1 MKLNIKHC
9 VIIAVLISI
18 ILSSMQFAGVF
29 YNLQLK
35 LSDTLYGGKN
45 ALNSIAIVAID
56 DLSLQEIGR
65 WPWNRDVFAKAIN
78 ALSEAKVIGID
89 VAFFEES
96 TPEHDALLGEA
107 VSKANV
113 VVPVEYLSF
122 AKQGDKIIGQRML
135 MPIKE
140 LASAKNGYVNVVTD
154 TDGTTRAINMDIS
167 DEYDNFAYVVYNEY
181 WKKELTD
188 KPARFLVNFI
198 GKPGSYKTY
207 SITDVVNGRIDEFEF
222 KDKLVLIGATSP
234 DMHDD
239 YFVPT
244 SGGKAMP
251 GVEIHAN
258 AIQTMINKDFL
269 TEESRA
275 INALVLLVSSLLIAV
290 IASKWG
296 IKGMT
301 IISPLILIGYIFF
314 TIYAFNYGLI
324 MNIVY
329 LPLAIVSVYTAE
341 TIYAYRAT
349 KKEKQQIK
357 DALSKY
363 VAPAVVSEI
372 MKHPE
377 KLKLGGD
384 RKEITIFFS
393 DIRGFTTISEGLTPE
408 QLVHLLNEYLTAMTD
423 IIMKQQGLV
432 DKYIGDAV
440 MAFWGAPLEQKDHAE
455 KACYSS
461 LEMKDKLGALN
472 KKWAK
477 EGFPEIKIGIGLN
490 TGHAVIGNMG
500 SYERFNYTAMGDTIN
515 TGSRLEGLTKQYG
528 VMIITSEETQKS
540 AQASAGDKFV
550 FRKLDL
556 VQVKGKHK
564 PVFIYE
570 LVCRKEEL
578 TPQINS
584 RIKAYET
591 GFELYLEQK
600 WDKAIKE
607 FEKTG
612 DYASKEFINRCTMFK
627 KNPPSS
633 KWDGVWVMTSK

>member
-1 MKLNIKHC
+1 MKLNLKHC
-9 VIIAVLISI
+9 IMIAVLISI
-18 ILSSMQFAGVF
+18 ILSSMQFIGVF

-35 LSDTLYGGKN
+35 LSDTMYGGKN
-45 ALNSIAIVAID
+45 PLNSIVLIVID
-56 DLSLQEIGR
+56 DTSIQEIGR
-65 WPWNRDVFAKAIN
+65 WPWNRDVFAKAIDN
-78 ALSEAKVIGID
+78 LKEAKVIGID

-96 TPEHDALLGEA
+96 TQEYDKMLGDA
-107 VSKANV
+107 VSAANV

-122 AKQGDKIIGQRML
+122 AKQGGKVIGQRML
-135 MPIKE
+135 LPIKA
-140 LASAKNGYVNVVTD
+140 LDGAKRGYVNIVTD
-154 TDGTTRAINMDIS
+154 TDGMTRAINMDIS
-167 DEYDNFAYVVYNEY
+167 EEYDNFAYVVYNEY
-181 WKKELTD
+181 WKKELNE

-198 GKPGSYKTY
+198 GKPGSYPAY
-207 SITDVVNGRIDEFEF
+207 SITDVINGRVDNSEF
-222 KDKLVLIGATSP
+222 KDKLILIGATSP
-234 DMHDD
+234 DLHDD

-269 TEESRA
+269 AEESWNVNA
-275 INALVLLVSSLLIAV
+275 IILLLSSLILAF

-296 IKGMT
+296 VKGIT
-301 IISPLILIGYIFF
+301 IVSPLIIIGYIFGA
-314 TIYAFNYGLI
+314 IYTFNYGLI
-324 MNIVY
+324 MNLVY
-329 LPLAIVSVYTAE
+329 LPLAVGCVYTAE

-357 DALSKY
+357 EALSKY

-377 KLKLGGD
+377 KLKLGGEK
-384 RKEITIFFS
+384 KEITIFFS
-393 DIRGFTTISEGLTPE
+393 DIRGFTTISEKLTPE
-408 QLVHLLNEYLTAMTD
+408 KLVHLLNEYLTAMTD
-423 IIMKQQGLV
+423 IIMKRQGLV

-440 MAFWGAPLEQKDHAE
+440 MAFWGAPLEQKDHADY
-455 KACYSS
+455 ACSSS
-461 LEMKDKLGALN
+461 LEMKEKLTVLN

-490 TGHAVIGNMG
+490 TGPAVIGNMG

-528 VMIITSEETQKS
+528 VMIIASEDTQKK
-540 AQASAGDKFV
+540 AGSGFV

-556 VQVKGKHK
+556 VQVKGKYK
-564 PVFIYE
+564 PTFIYE

-578 TPQINS
+578 IPLIS
-584 RIKAYET
+584 SKIKAYET
-591 GFELYLEQK
+591 GFGLYLEQK

-607 FEKTG
+607 FEKAN
-612 DYASKEFINRCTMFK
+612 DFASKEFINRCVMFK
-627 KNPPSS
+627 KTPPQ
-633 KWDGVWVMTSK
+633 KEWDGVWVMTSK

>member
-1 MKLNIKHC
+1 MKLNLKHC
-9 VIIAVLISI
+9 ILIGVLISI
-18 ILSSMQFAGVF
+18 ILSSMQFVGVF

-45 ALNSIAIVAID
+45 SLNSILIVAID
-56 DLSLQEIGR
+56 DQSLQEIGR
-65 WPWNRDVFAKAIN
+65 WPWNRDVFAKAID
-78 ALSEAKVIGID
+78 ALKEAKVIGID
-89 VAFFEES
+89 VAFFEQS
-96 TPEHDALLGEA
+96 TPEYDRQLGEA
-107 VSKANV
+107 ASKANV

-122 AKQGDKIIGQRML
+122 AKQEDKVIGQRML
-135 MPIKE
+135 LPIKA
-140 LASAKNGYVNVVTD
+140 LDRAKRGYVNIVTD
-154 TDGTTRAINMDIS
+154 VDGMTRAINMDIS
-167 DEYDNFAYVVYNEY
+167 EEYDNFAYVVYNEY

-188 KPARFLVNFI
+188 KPARFLVNFV
-198 GKPGSYKTY
+198 GAPGSYKTY
-207 SITDVVNGRIDEFEF
+207 SITDVINGRADISEF
-222 KDKLVLIGATSP
+222 KDRLVLIGATSP

-269 TEESRA
+269 AEESW
-275 INALVLLVSSLLIAV
+275 IVNALILLISSLLIAV
-290 IASKWG
+290 VAAKWG
-296 IKGMT
+296 IKGIT
-301 IISPLILIGYIFF
+301 IVSPLIIIGYIFGA
-314 TIYAFNYGLI
+314 IYAFDYGLI
-324 MNIVY
+324 MNMVY
-329 LPLAIVSVYTAE
+329 LPLTVISVYTSE

-377 KLKLGGD
+377 NLKLGGQK
-384 RKEITIFFS
+384 KEITIFFS
-393 DIRGFTTISEGLTPE
+393 DIRGFTTISEKLTPE
-408 QLVHLLNEYLTAMTD
+408 KLVHLLNEYLTAMTD
-423 IIMKQQGLV
+423 IIMKRQGLV

-455 KACYSS
+455 NACYSS
-461 LEMKDKLGALN
+461 LEMKETLNSLN

-490 TGHAVIGNMG
+490 TGPAVIGNMG

-528 VMIITSEETQKS
+528 VMIIASEDTQKK
-540 AQASAGDKFV
+540 AGDGFV
-550 FRKLDL
+550 FRKIDL
-556 VQVKGKHK
+556 VQVKGKYK
-564 PVFIYE
+564 PTYIYE

-578 TPQINS
+578 TAEIEQKIHN
-584 RIKAYET
+584 YEN
-591 GFELYLEQK
+591 GFSLYLERK

-607 FEKTG
+607 FERVN
-612 DYASKEFINRCTMFK
+612 DFASKEFINRCMMFK

-633 KWDGVWVMTSK
+633 GWDGVWVMTSK

>member
-1 MKLNIKHC
+1 MKLNLKHC
-9 VIIAVLISI
+9 IMIAVLISI
-18 ILSSMQFAGVF
+18 ILSSMQFIGIF

-45 ALNSIAIVAID
+45 GLNSIVLVAID
-56 DLSLQEIGR
+56 DQSLQEIGR
-65 WPWNRDVFAKAIN
+65 WPWNRDVFAKAVDN
-78 ALSEAKVIGID
+78 LKEAKVIGID

-96 TPEHDALLGEA
+96 TPEYDGLLGEA

-122 AKQGDKIIGQRML
+122 AKQGDKVIGQRML

-140 LASAKNGYVNVVTD
+140 LETAKKGYVNIITD
-154 TDGTTRAINMDIS
+154 TDGMTRAINMDIS
-167 DEYDNFAYVVYNEY
+167 EEYDNFAYVVYKEY
-181 WKKELTD
+181 WKKELD
-188 KPARFLVNFI
+188 EKPARFLVNFI
-198 GKPGSYKTY
+198 GTPGSYKTY
-207 SITDVVNGRIDEFEF
+207 SITDIINGRIDLAEF

-244 SGGKAMP
+244 SAGKAMP
-251 GVEIHAN
+251 GVETHAN

-269 TEESRA
+269 AEESWTV
-275 INALVLLVSSLLIAV
+275 NALILLISSLLIAF
-290 IASKWG
+290 IAAKWG
-296 IKGMT
+296 IKGIT
-301 IISPLILIGYIFF
+301 TVAPIIILLYIFGA
-314 TIYAFNYGLI
+314 IYAFDYGLI

-329 LPLAIVSVYTAE
+329 LPLAVVSVYTSE

-357 DALSKY
+357 EALSKY

-377 KLKLGGD
+377 KLKLGGEK
-384 RKEITIFFS
+384 KEITIFFS
-393 DIRGFTTISEGLTPE
+393 DIRGFTTISEKLTPE
-408 QLVHLLNEYLTAMTD
+408 KLVHLLNEYLTAMTD
-423 IIMKQQGLV
+423 IIMKRQGLV

-440 MAFWGAPLEQKDHAE
+440 MAFWGAPLEQKDHADN
-455 KACYSS
+455 ACSSS
-461 LEMKDKLGALN
+461 LEMKEKLGALN

-490 TGHAVIGNMG
+490 TGPAVIGNMG

-528 VMIITSEETQKS
+528 VMVIASEDTQKK
-540 AQASAGDKFV
+540 AGDSFI

-556 VQVKGKHK
+556 VQVKGKYK
-564 PVFIYE
+564 PTYIYE

-578 TPQINS
+578 TPQISS
-584 RIKAYET
+584 RIKTYET
-591 GFELYLEQK
+591 GFALYLEQK

-607 FEKTG
+607 FERAN
-612 DYASKEFINRCTMFK
+612 DFASKEFINRCMMFK
-627 KNPPSS
+627 KNPPGQ